1 MERKQTIT
9 YWAVVLALVCLLVP
23 LLRESRYLQT
33 FTAVDLESTVETAT
47 TAASRYADPTYLD
60 AGLFMY
66 GPGAYLEP
74 GSFSLTVMYSADG
87 AGSYVEVYSPGW
99 LNEDNTQG
107 RVLATMQLD
116 PGQTQARADFLLDR
130 GVDDLEFRVWY
141 GGEGALTVN
150 TLTLRSGYLYWTDP
164 LLLILFVL
172 ALAGLLWWAARKG
185 RPQAAVV
192 AALIGLTLLASYPLF
207 TDFLTVGMDQEF
219 HLRRIEGLFG
229 ALQSGQWPARISTQ
243 HFGGKG
249 YATSVM
255 YPELFL
261 YFPAALRL
269 AGASLLFS
277 WKALLFAVNLG
288 TVFSAYFC
296 GRRLMNSRAAGMA
309 AAILYLLSPYRLC
322 DLYIRAA
329 LGEVLAMAFL
339 PLLLYGLWQLLA
351 GDAGQWPWL
360 VLACTGIFQS
370 HILSTEMAAVF
381 AALCALAALPALRR
395 PARLAALGKAAGLT
409 VLLNLWFLVP
419 FLTYT
424 LRGGFKIFGSHVDLH
439 GHSLYPAQMFVTFW
453 SPDPGLWSQELG
465 SLDSEMLLTLGLA
478 PLVCLGLLAA
488 GWWLFAPQ
496 TGGPRPGL
504 RIGLTAAVA
513 AGLCLYAASVYFPW
527 ELLQRIP
534 ALDRLLSPVQFPWR
548 TLAFAA
554 ACFAVVAA
562 AATVPFAGRGGKTAV
577 LGVLLAVAMLP
588 ASALMDG
595 LLATPVYMGQ
605 TDSIAHIGGNYNEYL
620 PEGVND
626 EALTAAS
633 NALEPQGELAVAG
646 LTKKGCRIEFDYTAE
661 QDTTVYL
668 PLTAYPGYA
677 ARLNG
682 ESLPL
687 TGAPDGRLA
696 VTLPAGSG
704 HLTVDFAGYWY
715 WSAALAVSV
724 LTALG
729 WGAKA
734 VYDRRGS
741 APRRKRGEQV
751 GAAVSV

>member
-1 MERKQTIT
+1 MERKQTIR
-9 YWAVVLALVCLLVP
+9 YWAVVLALVCLLLP
-23 LLRESRYLQT
+23 LLRESRYLKT
-33 FTAVDLESTVETAT
+33 FTAMELDSTVQTVT
-47 TAASRYADPTYLD
+47 TADSRYADPSYLE

-66 GPGAYLEP
+66 GPGVYLEP
-74 GSFSLTVMYSADG
+74 GSFSLTMMYSTDG
-87 AGSYVEVYSPGW
+87 AGSYVEVYSLGW

-107 RVLATMQLD
+107 RVLATLTLD
-116 PGQTQARADFLLDR
+116 PAQTQARVDFSLDR
-130 GVDDLEFRVWY
+130 TVDDLEFRVYY

-164 LLLILFVL
+164 LLLIFFVL
-172 ALAGLLWWAARKG
+172 ALAGLLYAAARRG

-192 AALIGLTLLASYPLF
+192 AALIGLALLASYPLF

-249 YATSVM
+249 YATGVM

-288 TVFSAYFC
+288 TAFSAYFC

-309 AAILYLLSPYRLC
+309 AAIVYLLSPYRLC

-329 LGEVLAMAFL
+329 LGEALAMAFL

-360 VLACTGIFQS
+360 VLACTGVFQS

-381 AALCALAALPALRR
+381 AALCALAALPALTK

-409 VLLNLWFLVP
+409 VLVNLWFLVP

-424 LRGGFKIFGSHVDLH
+424 LKGGFKIFGSHVDLH
-439 GHSLYPAQMFVTFW
+439 QHALYPAQMFSTFW
-453 SPDPGLWSQELG
+453 SADPGLWSQSLG

-488 GWWLFAPQ
+488 GWWLFDVQ
-496 TGGPRPGL
+496 SGPRPGL
-504 RIGLTAAVA
+504 RQGVAAAVV

-562 AATVPFAGRGGKTAV
+562 AATIPFRGRGAKMAV
-577 LGVLLAVAMLP
+577 LGVLLAAAVLP
-588 ASALMDG
+588 ASSMMDG
-595 LLATPVYMGQ
+595 LLASQVYMGQ
-605 TDSIAHIGGNYNEYL
+605 TDGIAHIGGNYNEYL

-626 EALTAAS
+626 ETLAAAS
-633 NALEPQGELAVAG
+633 SALEPQSELEVSG
-646 LTKKGCRIEFDYTAE
+646 LTKNGCRIEFDYTAQ
-661 QDTTVYL
+661 QDTVVYL
-668 PLTAYPGYA
+668 PLTAYPGYS

-682 ESLPL
+682 QTLDL
-687 TGAPDGRLA
+687 TAAPDGRLA

-715 WSAALAVSV
+715 WNAALAVSAFTV
-724 LTALG
+724 LA
-729 WGAKA
+729 WGAKT
-734 VYDRRGS
+734 VYE
-741 APRRKRGEQV
+741 RRKRGESG

>member
-1 MERKQTIT
+1 MERKQTIR
-9 YWAVVLALVCLLVP
+9 YWAVVLALVCLLLP
-23 LLRESRYLQT
+23 LLRESRYLRT
-33 FTAVDLESTVETAT
+33 FTAMELDSTVQTAT
-47 TAASRYADPTYLD
+47 TADSRYADPTYLD
-60 AGLFMY
+60 AGLFMH
-66 GPGAYLEP
+66 GPGVYLEP
-74 GSFSLTVMYSADG
+74 GSFSLTMMCSTDG
-87 AGSYVEVYSPGW
+87 AGSCVEVYSPGW

-107 RVLATMQLD
+107 RVLATLALD
-116 PGQTQARADFLLDR
+116 PAQTQARVDFSLDR
-130 GVDDLEFRVWY
+130 TVDDLEFRVYY

-164 LLLILFVL
+164 LLLIFFVL
-172 ALAGLLWWAARKG
+172 ALAGLLYAAARRG

-192 AALIGLTLLASYPLF
+192 AALIGLALLASYPLF

-249 YATSVM
+249 YATGVM

-288 TVFSAYFC
+288 TAFSAYFC

-309 AAILYLLSPYRLC
+309 AAIVYLLSPYRLC

-329 LGEVLAMAFL
+329 LGEALAMAFL

-360 VLACTGIFQS
+360 VLACTGVFQS

-381 AALCALAALPALRR
+381 AALCALAALPALTK
-395 PARLAALGKAAGLT
+395 PVRLAALGKAAGLT
-409 VLLNLWFLVP
+409 VLLNLWFLIP

-424 LRGGFKIFGSHVDLH
+424 LKGSFKIFGSHVDLH
-439 GHSLYPAQMFVTFW
+439 QHSLYPAQMFSTFW
-453 SPDPGLWSQELG
+453 SADPGLWSQSLG

-488 GWWLFAPQ
+488 GWWLFDPQ
-496 TGGPRPGL
+496 QNGPRPGL
-504 RIGLTAAVA
+504 RQGVAAAVA

-562 AATVPFAGRGGKTAV
+562 AAVIPFRGRGAKLAV
-577 LGVLLAVAMLP
+577 LGALLAVAVLP
-588 ASALMDG
+588 ASSLMDG

-605 TDSIAHIGGNYNEYL
+605 TDGIAHIGGNYNEYL

-626 EALTAAS
+626 EILAAAS
-633 NALEPQGELAVAG
+633 SALEPQDGLEVSGLA
-646 LTKKGCRIEFDYTAE
+646 KNGCRIEFDYTAQQE
-661 QDTTVYL
+661 TEVYL

-682 ESLPL
+682 QPL
-687 TGAPDGRLA
+687 ALTSAPDGRLA

-704 HLTVDFAGYWY
+704 HLTVDFKGYWY
-715 WSAALAVSV
+715 WNAALAVSA

-729 WGAKA
+729 WGAKT
-734 VYDRRGS
+734 VYE
-741 APRRKRGEQV
+741 RRKKGESG

>member
-1 MERKQTIT
+1 MERKQTIR
-9 YWAVVLALVCLLVP
+9 YWAVVLALVCLLLP
-23 LLRESRYLQT
+23 LLRESRYLKT
-33 FTAVDLESTVETAT
+33 FTAMELDSTVQTAT
-47 TAASRYADPTYLD
+47 TADSRYADPSYLE

-66 GPGAYLEP
+66 GPGVYLEP
-74 GSFSLTVMYSADG
+74 GSFSLTMMYSTDG

-107 RVLATMQLD
+107 RVLATLALD
-116 PGQTQARADFLLDR
+116 PAQTQARVDFSLDR
-130 GVDDLEFRVWY
+130 TVDDLEFRVYY

-164 LLLILFVL
+164 LLLIFFVL
-172 ALAGLLWWAARKG
+172 ALAGLLYAAARRG

-192 AALIGLTLLASYPLF
+192 AALIGLALLASYPLF

-249 YATSVM
+249 YATGVM
-255 YPELFL
+255 YPEVFL

-288 TVFSAYFC
+288 TAFSAYFC

-309 AAILYLLSPYRLC
+309 AAIVYLLSPYRLC

-329 LGEVLAMAFL
+329 LGEALAMAFL

-360 VLACTGIFQS
+360 VLACTGVFQS

-381 AALCALAALPALRR
+381 AALCALAALPALTK

-409 VLLNLWFLVP
+409 VLVNLWFLVP

-424 LRGGFKIFGSHVDLH
+424 LKGGFKIFGSHVDLH
-439 GHSLYPAQMFVTFW
+439 QHSLYPAQMFSTFW
-453 SPDPGLWSQELG
+453 SADPGLWSQSLG

-488 GWWLFAPQ
+488 GWWLFDVQ
-496 TGGPRPGL
+496 SGPRPGL
-504 RIGLTAAVA
+504 RQGVAAAVA

-562 AATVPFAGRGGKTAV
+562 AATIPFRGRGAKLAV
-577 LGVLLAVAMLP
+577 LGVLLAVAVLP
-588 ASALMDG
+588 ASSMMDG
-595 LLATPVYMGQ
+595 LLASQVYMGQ
-605 TDSIAHIGGNYNEYL
+605 TDGIAHIGGNYNEYL

-626 EALTAAS
+626 ETLAAAS
-633 NALEPQGELAVAG
+633 SALEPQSELEVSG
-646 LTKKGCRIEFDYTAE
+646 LAKNGCRIEFDYTAQ
-661 QDTTVYL
+661 QDTVVYL
-668 PLTAYPGYA
+668 PLTAYPGYS

-682 ESLPL
+682 QTLDL
-687 TGAPDGRLA
+687 TAAPDGRLA

-715 WSAALAVSV
+715 WNAALAVSAFTV
-724 LTALG
+724 LA
-729 WGAKA
+729 WGAKT
-734 VYDRRGS
+734 VYE
-741 APRRKRGEQV
+741 RRKRGESG

>member
-1 MERKQTIT
+1 MERKQTIR
-9 YWAVVLALVCLLVP
+9 YWAVVLALVCLLLP
-23 LLRESRYLQT
+23 LLRESRYLKT
-33 FTAVDLESTVETAT
+33 FTAMELDSTVQTAT
-47 TAASRYADPTYLD
+47 TADSRYADPSYLE

-66 GPGAYLEP
+66 GPGVYLEP
-74 GSFSLTVMYSADG
+74 GSFSLTMMYSTDG

-99 LNEDNTQG
+99 LNADNTQG
-107 RVLATMQLD
+107 RVLATLALD
-116 PGQTQARADFLLDR
+116 PAQTQARVDFALDR
-130 GVDDLEFRVWY
+130 TVDDLEFRVYY

-164 LLLILFVL
+164 LLLIFFAL
-172 ALAGLLWWAARKG
+172 ALAGLLYAAAPRG

-192 AALIGLTLLASYPLF
+192 AALIGLALLASYPLF

-249 YATSVM
+249 YATGVM

-269 AGASLLFS
+269 AGASILFS
-277 WKALLFAVNLG
+277 WKALLFAINLG
-288 TVFSAYFC
+288 TAFSAYFC

-309 AAILYLLSPYRLC
+309 AAIVYLLSPYRLC

-339 PLLLYGLWQLLA
+339 PLLLYSLWQLLA

-370 HILSTEMAAVF
+370 HILTTEMTAVF
-381 AALCALAALPALRR
+381 AVLCALAALPALIK

-409 VLLNLWFLVP
+409 VLVNLWFLVP

-424 LRGGFKIFGSHVDLH
+424 LKGGFKIFGSRVDLH
-439 GHSLYPAQMFVTFW
+439 QHALYPAQMFSTFW
-453 SPDPGLWSQELG
+453 SADPGLWSQSLG

-488 GWWLFAPQ
+488 GWWLFDVQ
-496 TGGPRPGL
+496 SGPRPGL
-504 RIGLTAAVA
+504 RQGVAAAVA

-562 AATVPFAGRGGKTAV
+562 AAVIPFRGRGAKLAV
-577 LGVLLAVAMLP
+577 LGVLLAVAVLP
-588 ASALMDG
+588 ASSLMDG

-605 TDSIAHIGGNYNEYL
+605 TDGIAHIGGNYNEYL

-626 EALTAAS
+626 ETLAAAS
-633 NALEPQGELAVAG
+633 SALEPQSELEVSG
-646 LTKKGCRIEFDYTAE
+646 LAKNGCRIEFDYTAQ
-661 QDTTVYL
+661 QDTVVYL
-668 PLTAYPGYA
+668 PLTAYPGYS

-682 ESLPL
+682 QTLDL
-687 TGAPDGRLA
+687 TAAPDGRLA

-715 WSAALAVSV
+715 WNAALAVSAFTV
-724 LTALG
+724 LA
-729 WGAKA
+729 WGAKT
-734 VYDRRGS
+734 VYE
-741 APRRKRGEQV
+741 RRKRGESG

>member
-1 MERKQTIT
+1 MERKQTIR
-9 YWAVVLALVCLLVP
+9 YWAVVLALVCLLLP
-23 LLRESRYLQT
+23 LLRESRYLKT
-33 FTAVDLESTVETAT
+33 FTAMELDSTVQTAT
-47 TAASRYADPTYLD
+47 TADSRYADPSYLE

-66 GPGAYLEP
+66 GPGVYLEP
-74 GSFSLTVMYSADG
+74 GSFSLTMMYSTDG
-87 AGSYVEVYSPGW
+87 AGSYVEVYSLGW
-99 LNEDNTQG
+99 LNADNTQG
-107 RVLATMQLD
+107 RVLATLTLD
-116 PGQTQARADFLLDR
+116 PAQTQARVDFSLDHT
-130 GVDDLEFRVWY
+130 VDDLEFRVYY

-164 LLLILFVL
+164 LLLIFFVL
-172 ALAGLLWWAARKG
+172 ALAGLLYAAARRG

-192 AALIGLTLLASYPLF
+192 AALIGLALLASYPLF

-249 YATSVM
+249 YATGVM

-269 AGASLLFS
+269 AGASILFS
-277 WKALLFAVNLG
+277 WKALLFAINLG
-288 TVFSAYFC
+288 TAFSAYFC

-309 AAILYLLSPYRLC
+309 AAIVYLLSPYRLC

-339 PLLLYGLWQLLA
+339 PLLLYSLWQLLA

-370 HILSTEMAAVF
+370 HILTTEMTAVF
-381 AALCALAALPALRR
+381 ALLCALAALPALTK

-409 VLLNLWFLVP
+409 VLVNLWFLVP

-424 LRGGFKIFGSHVDLH
+424 LKGGFKIFGSHVDLH
-439 GHSLYPAQMFVTFW
+439 QHSLYPAQMFSAFW
-453 SPDPGLWSQELG
+453 SADPGLWSQSLG

-488 GWWLFAPQ
+488 GWWLFDPQ
-496 TGGPRPGL
+496 SGPRPGL
-504 RIGLTAAVA
+504 RQGVAAAVA

-534 ALDRLLSPVQFPWR
+534 ALDRMLSPVQFPWR

-562 AATVPFAGRGGKTAV
+562 AATIPFRGRGAKLAV
-577 LGVLLAVAMLP
+577 LGVLLAVAVLP
-588 ASALMDG
+588 ASSMMDG
-595 LLATPVYMGQ
+595 LLASQVYMGQ
-605 TDSIAHIGGNYNEYL
+605 TDGIAHIGGNYNEYL

-626 EALTAAS
+626 ETLAAAS
-633 NALEPQGELAVAG
+633 SALEPQSELEVSG
-646 LTKKGCRIEFDYTAE
+646 LAKNGCRIEFDYTAQ
-661 QDTTVYL
+661 QDTVVYL
-668 PLTAYPGYA
+668 PLTAYPGYS

-682 ESLPL
+682 QTLDL
-687 TGAPDGRLA
+687 TAAPDGRLA

-715 WSAALAVSV
+715 WNAALAVSAFTV
-724 LTALG
+724 LA
-729 WGAKA
+729 WGAKT
-734 VYDRRGS
+734 VYE
-741 APRRKRGEQV
+741 RRKRGESG

>member
-1 MERKQTIT
+1 MERKQTIR
-9 YWAVVLALVCLLVP
+9 YWAVVLALVCLLLP
-23 LLRESRYLQT
+23 LLRESRYLKT
-33 FTAVDLESTVETAT
+33 FTAMELDSTVQTVT
-47 TAASRYADPTYLD
+47 TADSRYADPSYLE

-66 GPGAYLEP
+66 GPGVYLEP
-74 GSFSLTVMYSADG
+74 GSFSLTMMYSTDG
-87 AGSYVEVYSPGW
+87 VGSYVEVYSLGW

-107 RVLATMQLD
+107 RVLATLTLD
-116 PGQTQARADFLLDR
+116 PAQTQARVDFSLDHT
-130 GVDDLEFRVWY
+130 VDDLEFRVYY

-164 LLLILFVL
+164 LLLIFFVL
-172 ALAGLLWWAARKG
+172 ALAGLLYAAARRG

-192 AALIGLTLLASYPLF
+192 AALIGLALLASYPLF

-249 YATSVM
+249 YATGVM

-269 AGASLLFS
+269 AGASILFS
-277 WKALLFAVNLG
+277 WKALLFAINLG
-288 TVFSAYFC
+288 TAFSAYFC
-296 GRRLMNSRAAGMA
+296 GRRLMNSRAAGMD
-309 AAILYLLSPYRLC
+309 AAIVYLLSPYRLC

-339 PLLLYGLWQLLA
+339 PLLLYSLWQLLA

-370 HILSTEMAAVF
+370 HILTTEMTAVF
-381 AALCALAALPALRR
+381 AVLCALAALPALTK

-409 VLLNLWFLVP
+409 VLVNLWFLVP

-424 LRGGFKIFGSHVDLH
+424 LKGGFKIFGSHVDLH
-439 GHSLYPAQMFVTFW
+439 QHALYPAQMFSTFW
-453 SPDPGLWSQELG
+453 SADPGLWSQSLG

-488 GWWLFAPQ
+488 GWWLFDVQ
-496 TGGPRPGL
+496 SGPRPGL
-504 RIGLTAAVA
+504 RQGVAAAVA

-562 AATVPFAGRGGKTAV
+562 AATIPFRGRGAKMAV
-577 LGVLLAVAMLP
+577 LGVLLAVAVLP
-588 ASALMDG
+588 ASSMMDG
-595 LLATPVYMGQ
+595 LLASQVYMGQ
-605 TDSIAHIGGNYNEYL
+605 TDGIAHIGGNYNEYL

-626 EALTAAS
+626 ETLAAAS
-633 NALEPQGELAVAG
+633 SALEPQSELEVSG
-646 LTKKGCRIEFDYTAE
+646 LAKNGCRIEFDYTAQ
-661 QDTTVYL
+661 QDTVVYL
-668 PLTAYPGYA
+668 PLTAYPGYS

-682 ESLPL
+682 QTLDL
-687 TGAPDGRLA
+687 TAAPDGRLA

-715 WSAALAVSV
+715 WNAALAVSAFTV
-724 LTALG
+724 LA
-729 WGAKA
+729 WGAKT
-734 VYDRRGS
+734 VYE
-741 APRRKRGEQV
+741 RRKRGESG

>member
-1 MERKQTIT
+1 MERKQTIR
-9 YWAVVLALVCLLVP
+9 YWAVVLALVCLLLP
-23 LLRESRYLQT
+23 LLRESRYLKT
-33 FTAVDLESTVETAT
+33 FTAMELDSTVQTAT
-47 TAASRYADPTYLD
+47 TADSRYADPSYLE

-66 GPGAYLEP
+66 GPGVYLEP
-74 GSFSLTVMYSADG
+74 GSFSLTMMYSTDG
-87 AGSYVEVYSPGW
+87 AGSYVEVYSLGW
-99 LNEDNTQG
+99 LNADNTQG
-107 RVLATMQLD
+107 RVLATLTLD
-116 PGQTQARADFLLDR
+116 PAQTQARVDFSLDHT
-130 GVDDLEFRVWY
+130 VDDLEFRVYY

-164 LLLILFVL
+164 LLLIFFVL
-172 ALAGLLWWAARKG
+172 ALAGLLYAAARRG

-192 AALIGLTLLASYPLF
+192 AALIGLALLASYPLF

-249 YATSVM
+249 YATGVM

-269 AGASLLFS
+269 AGASILFS
-277 WKALLFAVNLG
+277 WKALLFAINLG
-288 TVFSAYFC
+288 TAFSAYFC

-309 AAILYLLSPYRLC
+309 AAIVYLLSPYRLC

-339 PLLLYGLWQLLA
+339 PLLLYSLWQLLA

-370 HILSTEMAAVF
+370 HILTTEMTAVF
-381 AALCALAALPALRR
+381 AVLCALAALPALTK

-409 VLLNLWFLVP
+409 VLVNLWFLVP

-424 LRGGFKIFGSHVDLH
+424 LKGGFKIFGSRVDLH
-439 GHSLYPAQMFVTFW
+439 QHSLYPAQMFSTFW
-453 SPDPGLWSQELG
+453 SADPGLWSQSLG

-488 GWWLFAPQ
+488 GWWLFDVQ
-496 TGGPRPGL
+496 SGPRPGL
-504 RIGLTAAVA
+504 RQGVAAAVA

-562 AATVPFAGRGGKTAV
+562 AATIPFRGRGAKLAV
-577 LGVLLAVAMLP
+577 LGVLLAVAVLP
-588 ASALMDG
+588 ASSMMDG
-595 LLATPVYMGQ
+595 LLASQVYMGQ
-605 TDSIAHIGGNYNEYL
+605 TDGIAHIGGNYNEYL

-626 EALTAAS
+626 ETLAAAS
-633 NALEPQGELAVAG
+633 SALEPQSELEVSG
-646 LTKKGCRIEFDYTAE
+646 LAKNGCRIEFDYTAQ
-661 QDTTVYL
+661 QDTVVYL
-668 PLTAYPGYA
+668 PLTAYPGYS

-682 ESLPL
+682 QTLDL
-687 TGAPDGRLA
+687 TAAPDGRLA

-715 WSAALAVSV
+715 WNAALAVSAFTV
-724 LTALG
+724 LA
-729 WGAKA
+729 WGAKT
-734 VYDRRGS
+734 VYE
-741 APRRKRGEQV
+741 RRKRGESG

>member
-1 MERKQTIT
+1 MERKQTIR
-9 YWAVVLALVCLLVP
+9 YWAVVLALVCLLLP
-23 LLRESRYLQT
+23 LLRESRYLKT
-33 FTAVDLESTVETAT
+33 FTAMELDSTVQTAT
-47 TAASRYADPTYLD
+47 TADSRYAEPSYLE

-66 GPGAYLEP
+66 GPGVYLEP
-74 GSFSLTVMYSADG
+74 GSFSLTMMYSTDG

-99 LNEDNTQG
+99 LNADNTQG
-107 RVLATMQLD
+107 RVLATLALD
-116 PGQTQARADFLLDR
+116 PAQTQARVDFSLDR
-130 GVDDLEFRVWY
+130 TVDDLEFRVYY

-164 LLLILFVL
+164 LLLIFFVL
-172 ALAGLLWWAARKG
+172 ALAGLLYAAARRG

-192 AALIGLTLLASYPLF
+192 AALIGLALLASYPLF

-249 YATSVM
+249 YATGVM

-269 AGASLLFS
+269 AGASILFS
-277 WKALLFAVNLG
+277 WKALLFTINLG
-288 TVFSAYFC
+288 TAFSAYFC

-309 AAILYLLSPYRLC
+309 AAIVYLLSPYRLC

-339 PLLLYGLWQLLA
+339 PLLLYSLWQLLA

-370 HILSTEMAAVF
+370 HILTTEMTAVF
-381 AALCALAALPALRR
+381 AVLCALAALPALTK

-409 VLLNLWFLVP
+409 VLVNLWFLVP

-424 LRGGFKIFGSHVDLH
+424 LKGGFKIFGSRVDLH
-439 GHSLYPAQMFVTFW
+439 QHALYPAQMFSTFW
-453 SPDPGLWSQELG
+453 SADPGLWSQSLG

-488 GWWLFAPQ
+488 GWWLFDVQ
-496 TGGPRPGL
+496 SGPRPGL
-504 RIGLTAAVA
+504 RQGVAAAVA

-562 AATVPFAGRGGKTAV
+562 AATIPFRGRGAKLAV
-577 LGVLLAVAMLP
+577 LGVLLAVAVLP
-588 ASALMDG
+588 ASSMMDG
-595 LLATPVYMGQ
+595 LLASQVYMGQ
-605 TDSIAHIGGNYNEYL
+605 TDGVAHIGGNYNEYL

-626 EALTAAS
+626 ETLAAAS
-633 NALEPQGELAVAG
+633 SALEPQSELEVTG
-646 LTKKGCRIEFDYTAE
+646 LTKNGCRIEFDYTAQ
-661 QDTTVYL
+661 QDTVVYL
-668 PLTAYPGYA
+668 PLTAYPGYS

-682 ESLPL
+682 QTLDL
-687 TGAPDGRLA
+687 TAAPDGRLA

-704 HLTVDFAGYWY
+704 HLTVEFAGYWY
-715 WSAALAVSV
+715 WNAALAVSAFTV
-724 LTALG
+724 LALF
-729 WGAKA
+729 
-734 VYDRRGS
+734 
-741 APRRKRGEQV
+741 
-751 GAAVSV
+751 

>member
-1 MERKQTIT
+1 MERKQTIR
-9 YWAVVLALVCLLVP
+9 YWAVVLALVCLLLP
-23 LLRESRYLQT
+23 LLRESRYLKT
-33 FTAVDLESTVETAT
+33 FTAMELDSTVQTAT
-47 TAASRYADPTYLD
+47 TADSRYADPSYLE

-66 GPGAYLEP
+66 GPGVYLEP
-74 GSFSLTVMYSADG
+74 GSFSLTMMYSTDG
-87 AGSYVEVYSPGW
+87 AGSYVEVYSLGW
-99 LNEDNTQG
+99 LNADNTQG
-107 RVLATMQLD
+107 RVLATLTLD
-116 PGQTQARADFLLDR
+116 PAQTQARVDFSLDHT
-130 GVDDLEFRVWY
+130 VDDLEFRVYY

-164 LLLILFVL
+164 LLLIFFVL
-172 ALAGLLWWAARKG
+172 ALAGLLYAAARRG

-192 AALIGLTLLASYPLF
+192 AALIGLALLASYPLF

-229 ALQSGQWPARISTQ
+229 ALQSGQWPARISAQ

-249 YATSVM
+249 YATGVM

-269 AGASLLFS
+269 AGASILFS
-277 WKALLFAVNLG
+277 WKALLFAINLG
-288 TVFSAYFC
+288 TAFSAYFC

-309 AAILYLLSPYRLC
+309 AAIVYLLSPYRLC

-339 PLLLYGLWQLLA
+339 PLLLYSLWQLLA

-370 HILSTEMAAVF
+370 HILTTEMTAVF
-381 AALCALAALPALRR
+381 AVLCALAALPALTK

-409 VLLNLWFLVP
+409 VLVNLWFLVP

-424 LRGGFKIFGSHVDLH
+424 LKGGFKIFGSRVDLH
-439 GHSLYPAQMFVTFW
+439 QHSLYPAQMFSTFW
-453 SPDPGLWSQELG
+453 SADPGLWSQSLG

-488 GWWLFAPQ
+488 GWWLFDVQ
-496 TGGPRPGL
+496 SGPRPGL
-504 RIGLTAAVA
+504 RQGVAAAVA

-562 AATVPFAGRGGKTAV
+562 AATIPFRGRGAKLAV
-577 LGVLLAVAMLP
+577 LGVLLAVAVLP
-588 ASALMDG
+588 ASSMMDG
-595 LLATPVYMGQ
+595 LLASQVYMGQ
-605 TDSIAHIGGNYNEYL
+605 TDGIAHIGGNYNEYL

-626 EALTAAS
+626 ETLAAAS
-633 NALEPQGELAVAG
+633 SALEPQSELEVSG
-646 LTKKGCRIEFDYTAE
+646 LAKNGCRIEFDYTAQ
-661 QDTTVYL
+661 QDTVVYL
-668 PLTAYPGYA
+668 PLTAYPGYS

-682 ESLPL
+682 QTLDL
-687 TGAPDGRLA
+687 TAAPDGRLA

-715 WSAALAVSV
+715 WNAALAVSAFTV
-724 LTALG
+724 LA
-729 WGAKA
+729 WGAKT
-734 VYDRRGS
+734 VYE
-741 APRRKRGEQV
+741 RRKRGESG

>member
-1 MERKQTIT
+1 MERKQTIR
-9 YWAVVLALVCLLVP
+9 YWAVVLALVCLLLP
-23 LLRESRYLQT
+23 LLRESRYLKT
-33 FTAVDLESTVETAT
+33 FTAMELDSTVQTAT
-47 TAASRYADPTYLD
+47 TADSRYADPSYLE

-66 GPGAYLEP
+66 GPGVYLEP
-74 GSFSLTVMYSADG
+74 GSFSLTMMYSTDG

-107 RVLATMQLD
+107 RVLATLALD
-116 PGQTQARADFLLDR
+116 PAQTQARVDFSLDR
-130 GVDDLEFRVWY
+130 TVDDLEFRVYY

-164 LLLILFVL
+164 LLLIFFVL
-172 ALAGLLWWAARKG
+172 ALAGLLYAAARRG

-192 AALIGLTLLASYPLF
+192 AALIGLALLASYPLF

-249 YATSVM
+249 YATGVM

-288 TVFSAYFC
+288 TAFSAYFC

-309 AAILYLLSPYRLC
+309 AAIVYLLSPYRLC

-329 LGEVLAMAFL
+329 LGEALAMAFL

-360 VLACTGIFQS
+360 VLACTGVFQS

-381 AALCALAALPALRR
+381 AALCALAALPALTK
-395 PARLAALGKAAGLT
+395 PVRLAALGKAAGLT
-409 VLLNLWFLVP
+409 VLLNLWFLIP

-424 LRGGFKIFGSHVDLH
+424 LKGSFKIFGSHVDLH
-439 GHSLYPAQMFVTFW
+439 QHSLYPAQMFSTFW
-453 SPDPGLWSQELG
+453 SADPGLWSQSLG

-488 GWWLFAPQ
+488 GWWLFDPQ
-496 TGGPRPGL
+496 QNGPRPGL
-504 RIGLTAAVA
+504 RQGVAAAVA

-562 AATVPFAGRGGKTAV
+562 AATIPFRGRGAKLAV
-577 LGVLLAVAMLP
+577 LGVLLAVAVLP
-588 ASALMDG
+588 ASSMMDG
-595 LLATPVYMGQ
+595 LLASQVYMGQ
-605 TDSIAHIGGNYNEYL
+605 TDGIAHIGGNYNEYL

-626 EALTAAS
+626 ETLAAAS
-633 NALEPQGELAVAG
+633 SALEPQSELEVTG
-646 LTKKGCRIEFDYTAE
+646 LTKNGCRIEFDYTAQ
-661 QDTTVYL
+661 QDTVVYL
-668 PLTAYPGYA
+668 PLTAYPGYS

-682 ESLPL
+682 QTLDL
-687 TGAPDGRLA
+687 TAAPDGRLA

-715 WSAALAVSV
+715 WNAALAVSAFTV
-724 LTALG
+724 LA
-729 WGAKA
+729 WGAKT
-734 VYDRRGS
+734 VYE
-741 APRRKRGEQV
+741 RRKRGESG

>member
-1 MERKQTIT
+1 MERKQTIR
-9 YWAVVLALVCLLVP
+9 YWAVVLALVCLLLP
-23 LLRESRYLQT
+23 LLRESRYLKT
-33 FTAVDLESTVETAT
+33 FTAMELDSTVQTAT
-47 TAASRYADPTYLD
+47 TADSRYADPSYLE

-66 GPGAYLEP
+66 GPGVYLEP
-74 GSFSLTVMYSADG
+74 GSFSLTMMYSTDG

-99 LNEDNTQG
+99 LNADNTQG
-107 RVLATMQLD
+107 RVLATLALD
-116 PGQTQARADFLLDR
+116 PAQTQARVDFALDR
-130 GVDDLEFRVWY
+130 TVDDLEFRVYY

-164 LLLILFVL
+164 LLLIFFVL
-172 ALAGLLWWAARKG
+172 ALAGLLYAAAPRG

-192 AALIGLTLLASYPLF
+192 AALIGLALLASYPLF

-249 YATSVM
+249 YATGVM

-269 AGASLLFS
+269 AGASILFS
-277 WKALLFAVNLG
+277 WKALLFAINLG
-288 TVFSAYFC
+288 TAFSAYFC

-309 AAILYLLSPYRLC
+309 AAIVYLLSPYRLC

-339 PLLLYGLWQLLA
+339 PLLLYSLWQLLA

-370 HILSTEMAAVF
+370 HILTTEMTAVF
-381 AALCALAALPALRR
+381 ALLCALAALPALTK

-409 VLLNLWFLVP
+409 VLVNLWFLVP

-424 LRGGFKIFGSHVDLH
+424 LKGGFKIFGSHVDLH
-439 GHSLYPAQMFVTFW
+439 QHSLYPAQMLSTFW
-453 SPDPGLWSQELG
+453 SADPGLWSQSLG

-488 GWWLFAPQ
+488 GWWLFDPQ
-496 TGGPRPGL
+496 SGPRPGL
-504 RIGLTAAVA
+504 RQGVAAAVA

-562 AATVPFAGRGGKTAV
+562 AATIPFRGRGAKLAV
-577 LGVLLAVAMLP
+577 LGVLLAVAVLP
-588 ASALMDG
+588 ASSMMDG

-620 PEGVND
+620 PEGVSD
-626 EALTAAS
+626 EILAAAP
-633 NALEPQGELAVAG
+633 NGLEPQGELDVTG
-646 LTKKGCRIEFDYTAE
+646 LTKNDCRIEFDYTAQ
-661 QDTTVYL
+661 QDTVVYL
-668 PLTAYPGYA
+668 PLTAYPGYS

-682 ESLPL
+682 QTLDL
-687 TGAPDGRLA
+687 TSAPDGRLA

-704 HLTVDFAGYWY
+704 HLTVEFAGYWY
-715 WSAALAVSV
+715 WNAALAVSA

-729 WGAKA
+729 WGAEA
-734 VYDRRGS
+734 VYE
-741 APRRKRGEQV
+741 RRKRGESG

>member
-1 MERKQTIT
+1 MERKQTIR
-9 YWAVVLALVCLLVP
+9 YWAVVLALVCLLLP
-23 LLRESRYLQT
+23 LLRESRYLKT
-33 FTAVDLESTVETAT
+33 FTAVELDSTAQTAT
-47 TAASRYADPTYLD
+47 TADSRYADPSYLE

-66 GPGAYLEP
+66 GPGVYLEP
-74 GSFSLTVMYSADG
+74 GSFSLTMMYSTDG

-99 LNEDNTQG
+99 LNADNTQG
-107 RVLATMQLD
+107 RVLATLALD
-116 PGQTQARADFLLDR
+116 PAQTQARVDFSLDR
-130 GVDDLEFRVWY
+130 TVDDLEFRVYY

-164 LLLILFVL
+164 LLLIFFVL
-172 ALAGLLWWAARKG
+172 ALAGLLYAAARRG

-192 AALIGLTLLASYPLF
+192 AALIGLALLASYPLF

-249 YATSVM
+249 YATGVM

-269 AGASLLFS
+269 AGASILFS
-277 WKALLFAVNLG
+277 WKALLFAINLG
-288 TVFSAYFC
+288 TAFSAYFC

-309 AAILYLLSPYRLC
+309 AAIVYLLSPYRLC

-339 PLLLYGLWQLLA
+339 PLLLYSLWQLLA

-370 HILSTEMAAVF
+370 HILTTEMTAVF
-381 AALCALAALPALRR
+381 AVLCALAALPALTK
-395 PARLAALGKAAGLT
+395 PARLAALGKAAELT
-409 VLLNLWFLVP
+409 VLVNLWFLVP

-424 LRGGFKIFGSHVDLH
+424 LKGGFKIFGSHVDLH
-439 GHSLYPAQMFVTFW
+439 QHALYPAQMFSTFW
-453 SPDPGLWSQELG
+453 SADPGLWSQSLG

-488 GWWLFAPQ
+488 GWWLFDVQ
-496 TGGPRPGL
+496 SGPRPGL
-504 RIGLTAAVA
+504 RQGVAAAVA

-562 AATVPFAGRGGKTAV
+562 AATIPFRGRGAKLAV
-577 LGVLLAVAMLP
+577 LGVLLAVAVLP
-588 ASALMDG
+588 ASSMMDG
-595 LLATPVYMGQ
+595 LLASQVYMGQ
-605 TDSIAHIGGNYNEYL
+605 TDGIAHIGGNYNEYL

-626 EALTAAS
+626 ETLAAAS
-633 NALEPQGELAVAG
+633 SALEPQSELEVTG
-646 LTKKGCRIEFDYTAE
+646 LTKNGCRIEFDYTAQ
-661 QDTTVYL
+661 QDTVVYL
-668 PLTAYPGYA
+668 PLTAYPGYS

-682 ESLPL
+682 QTLDL
-687 TGAPDGRLA
+687 TAAPDGRLA

-715 WSAALAVSV
+715 WNAALAVSAFTV
-724 LTALG
+724 LA
-729 WGAKA
+729 WGAKT
-734 VYDRRGS
+734 VYE
-741 APRRKRGEQV
+741 RRKRGESG

>member
-1 MERKQTIT
+1 MERKQTIR
-9 YWAVVLALVCLLVP
+9 YWAVVLALVCLLLP
-23 LLRESRYLQT
+23 LLRESRYLKT
-33 FTAVDLESTVETAT
+33 FTAMELDSTVQTVT
-47 TAASRYADPTYLD
+47 TADSRYADPSYLE

-66 GPGAYLEP
+66 GPGVYLEP
-74 GSFSLTVMYSADG
+74 GSFSLTMMYSTDG

-99 LNEDNTQG
+99 LNADNTQG
-107 RVLATMQLD
+107 RVLATLALD
-116 PGQTQARADFLLDR
+116 PAQTQARVDFALDR
-130 GVDDLEFRVWY
+130 TVDDLEFRVYY

-164 LLLILFVL
+164 LLLIFFVL
-172 ALAGLLWWAARKG
+172 ALAGLLYAAARRG

-192 AALIGLTLLASYPLF
+192 AALIGLALLASYPLF

-249 YATSVM
+249 YATGVM

-288 TVFSAYFC
+288 TAFSAYFC

-309 AAILYLLSPYRLC
+309 AAIVYLLSPYRLC

-329 LGEVLAMAFL
+329 LGEALAMAFL

-360 VLACTGIFQS
+360 VLACTGVFQS

-381 AALCALAALPALRR
+381 AALCALAALPALTK
-395 PARLAALGKAAGLT
+395 PVRLAALGKAAGLT
-409 VLLNLWFLVP
+409 VLLNLWFLIP

-424 LRGGFKIFGSHVDLH
+424 LKGSFKIFGSHVDLH
-439 GHSLYPAQMFVTFW
+439 QHSLYPAQMFSTFW
-453 SPDPGLWSQELG
+453 SADPGLWSQSLG

-488 GWWLFAPQ
+488 GWWLFDPQ
-496 TGGPRPGL
+496 QNGPRPGL
-504 RIGLTAAVA
+504 RQGVAAAVA

-562 AATVPFAGRGGKTAV
+562 AATIPFRGRGAKLAV
-577 LGVLLAVAMLP
+577 LGVLLAVAVLP
-588 ASALMDG
+588 ASSMMDG
-595 LLATPVYMGQ
+595 LLASQVYMGQ
-605 TDSIAHIGGNYNEYL
+605 TDGIAHIGGNYNEYL

-626 EALTAAS
+626 ETLAAAS
-633 NALEPQGELAVAG
+633 SALEPQSELEVTG
-646 LTKKGCRIEFDYTAE
+646 LTKNGCRIEFDYTAQ
-661 QDTTVYL
+661 QDTVVYL
-668 PLTAYPGYA
+668 PLTAYPGYS

-682 ESLPL
+682 QTLDL
-687 TGAPDGRLA
+687 TAAPDGRLA

-715 WSAALAVSV
+715 WNAALAVSAFTV
-724 LTALG
+724 LA
-729 WGAKA
+729 WGAKT
-734 VYDRRGS
+734 VYE
-741 APRRKRGEQV
+741 RRKRGESG

>member
-1 MERKQTIT
+1 MERKQTIR
-9 YWAVVLALVCLLVP
+9 YWAVVLALVCLLLP
-23 LLRESRYLQT
+23 LLRESRYLKT
-33 FTAVDLESTVETAT
+33 FTAMELDSTVQTAT
-47 TAASRYADPTYLD
+47 TADSRYADPSYLE

-66 GPGAYLEP
+66 GPGVYLEP
-74 GSFSLTVMYSADG
+74 GSFSLTMMYSTDG

-99 LNEDNTQG
+99 LNADNTQG
-107 RVLATMQLD
+107 RVLATLALD
-116 PGQTQARADFLLDR
+116 PAQTQARVDFALDR
-130 GVDDLEFRVWY
+130 TVDDLEFRVYY

-164 LLLILFVL
+164 LLLIFFVL
-172 ALAGLLWWAARKG
+172 ALADLLYAAARRG

-192 AALIGLTLLASYPLF
+192 AALIGLALLASYPLF

-249 YATSVM
+249 YATGVM

-269 AGASLLFS
+269 AGASILFS
-277 WKALLFAVNLG
+277 WKALLFTINLG
-288 TVFSAYFC
+288 TAFSAYFC

-309 AAILYLLSPYRLC
+309 AAIVYLLSPYRLC

-339 PLLLYGLWQLLA
+339 PLLLYSLWQLLA

-370 HILSTEMAAVF
+370 HILTTEMTAVF
-381 AALCALAALPALRR
+381 AVLCALAALPALIK

-409 VLLNLWFLVP
+409 VLVNLWFLVP

-424 LRGGFKIFGSHVDLH
+424 LKGGFKIFGSRVDLH
-439 GHSLYPAQMFVTFW
+439 QHALYPAQMFSTFW
-453 SPDPGLWSQELG
+453 SADPGLWSQSLG

-488 GWWLFAPQ
+488 GWWLFDVQ
-496 TGGPRPGL
+496 SGPRPGL
-504 RIGLTAAVA
+504 RQGVAAAVA

-562 AATVPFAGRGGKTAV
+562 AAVIPFRGRGAKLAV
-577 LGVLLAVAMLP
+577 LGVLLAVAVLP
-588 ASALMDG
+588 ASSLMDG

-605 TDSIAHIGGNYNEYL
+605 TDGIAHIGGNYNEYL

-626 EALTAAS
+626 ETLAAAS
-633 NALEPQGELAVAG
+633 SALEPQSELEVSG
-646 LTKKGCRIEFDYTAE
+646 LAKNGCRIEFDYTAQ
-661 QDTTVYL
+661 QDTVVYL
-668 PLTAYPGYA
+668 PLTAYPGYS

-682 ESLPL
+682 QTLDL
-687 TGAPDGRLA
+687 TAAPDGRLA

-715 WSAALAVSV
+715 WNAALAVSAFTV
-724 LTALG
+724 LA
-729 WGAKA
+729 WGAKT
-734 VYDRRGS
+734 VYE
-741 APRRKRGEQV
+741 RRKRGESG

>member
-1 MERKQTIT
+1 MERKQTIR
-9 YWAVVLALVCLLVP
+9 YWAVVLALVCLLLP
-23 LLRESRYLQT
+23 LLRESRYLKT
-33 FTAVDLESTVETAT
+33 FTAMELDSTVQTAT
-47 TAASRYADPTYLD
+47 TADSRYADPSYLE

-66 GPGAYLEP
+66 GPGVYLEP
-74 GSFSLTVMYSADG
+74 GSFSLTMMYSTDG
-87 AGSYVEVYSPGW
+87 AGSYVEVYSLGW

-107 RVLATMQLD
+107 LVLATLTLD
-116 PGQTQARADFLLDR
+116 PAQTQARVDFALDR
-130 GVDDLEFRVWY
+130 TVDDLEFRVYY

-164 LLLILFVL
+164 LLLIFFVL
-172 ALAGLLWWAARKG
+172 ALAGLLYAAARRG

-192 AALIGLTLLASYPLF
+192 AALIGLALLASYPLF

-249 YATSVM
+249 YATGVM

-269 AGASLLFS
+269 AGASILFS
-277 WKALLFAVNLG
+277 WKALLFAINLG
-288 TVFSAYFC
+288 TAFSAYFC

-309 AAILYLLSPYRLC
+309 AAIVYLLSPYRLC

-339 PLLLYGLWQLLA
+339 PLLLYSLWQLLA

-370 HILSTEMAAVF
+370 HILTTEMTAVF
-381 AALCALAALPALRR
+381 AVLCALAALPALTK

-409 VLLNLWFLVP
+409 VLVNLWFLVP

-424 LRGGFKIFGSHVDLH
+424 LKGGFKIFGSHVDLH
-439 GHSLYPAQMFVTFW
+439 QHALYPAQMFSTFW
-453 SPDPGLWSQELG
+453 SADPGLWSQSLG

-488 GWWLFAPQ
+488 GWWLFDVQ
-496 TGGPRPGL
+496 SGPRPGL
-504 RIGLTAAVA
+504 RQGVAAAVA

-562 AATVPFAGRGGKTAV
+562 AATIPFRGRGAKLAV
-577 LGVLLAVAMLP
+577 LGVLLAVAVLP
-588 ASALMDG
+588 ASSMMDG
-595 LLATPVYMGQ
+595 LLASQVYMGQ
-605 TDSIAHIGGNYNEYL
+605 TDGIAHIGGNYNEYL

-626 EALTAAS
+626 ETLAAAS
-633 NALEPQGELAVAG
+633 SALEPQSELEVSG
-646 LTKKGCRIEFDYTAE
+646 LAKNGCRIEFDYTAQ
-661 QDTTVYL
+661 QDTVVYL
-668 PLTAYPGYA
+668 PLTAYPGYS

-682 ESLPL
+682 QTLDL
-687 TGAPDGRLA
+687 TSAPDGRLA

-715 WSAALAVSV
+715 WNAALAVSAFTV
-724 LTALG
+724 LA
-729 WGAKA
+729 WGAKT
-734 VYDRRGS
+734 VYE
-741 APRRKRGEQV
+741 RRKRGESG

>member
-1 MERKQTIT
+1 MERKQTIR
-9 YWAVVLALVCLLVP
+9 YWAVVLALVCLLLP
-23 LLRESRYLQT
+23 LLRESRYLKT
-33 FTAVDLESTVETAT
+33 FTAMELDSTVQTAT
-47 TAASRYADPTYLD
+47 TADSRYADPSYLE

-66 GPGAYLEP
+66 GPGVYLEP
-74 GSFSLTVMYSADG
+74 GSFSLTMMYSTDG

-99 LNEDNTQG
+99 LNADNTQG
-107 RVLATMQLD
+107 RVLATLALD
-116 PGQTQARADFLLDR
+116 PAQTQARVDFALDR
-130 GVDDLEFRVWY
+130 TVDDLEFRVYY

-164 LLLILFVL
+164 LLLIFFVL
-172 ALAGLLWWAARKG
+172 ALAGLLYAAARRG

-192 AALIGLTLLASYPLF
+192 AALIGLALLASYPLF

-249 YATSVM
+249 YATGVM

-269 AGASLLFS
+269 AGASILFS
-277 WKALLFAVNLG
+277 WKALLFAINLG
-288 TVFSAYFC
+288 TAFSAYFC

-309 AAILYLLSPYRLC
+309 AAIVYLLSPYRLC

-339 PLLLYGLWQLLA
+339 PLLLYSLWQLLA

-370 HILSTEMAAVF
+370 HILTTEMTAVF
-381 AALCALAALPALRR
+381 ALLCALAALPALTK

-409 VLLNLWFLVP
+409 VLVNLWFLVP

-424 LRGGFKIFGSHVDLH
+424 LKGGFKIFGSHVDLH
-439 GHSLYPAQMFVTFW
+439 QHSLYPAQMLSTFW
-453 SPDPGLWSQELG
+453 SADPGLWSQSLG

-488 GWWLFAPQ
+488 GWWLFDPQ
-496 TGGPRPGL
+496 SGPRPGL
-504 RIGLTAAVA
+504 RQGVAAAVA

-562 AATVPFAGRGGKTAV
+562 AATIPFRGRGAKLAV
-577 LGVLLAVAMLP
+577 LGVLLAVAVLP
-588 ASALMDG
+588 ASSMMDG

-620 PEGVND
+620 PEGVSD
-626 EALTAAS
+626 EILAAAP
-633 NALEPQGELAVAG
+633 NGLEPQGELDVTG
-646 LTKKGCRIEFDYTAE
+646 LTKNDCRIEFDYTAQ
-661 QDTTVYL
+661 QDTVVYL
-668 PLTAYPGYA
+668 PLTAYPGYS

-682 ESLPL
+682 QTLDL
-687 TGAPDGRLA
+687 TSAPDGRLA

-704 HLTVDFAGYWY
+704 HLTVEFAGYWY
-715 WSAALAVSV
+715 WNAALAVSA

-729 WGAKA
+729 WGAEA
-734 VYDRRGS
+734 VYE
-741 APRRKRGEQV
+741 RRKRGESG

>member
-1 MERKQTIT
+1 MERKQTIR
-9 YWAVVLALVCLLVP
+9 YWAVVLALVCLLLP
-23 LLRESRYLQT
+23 LLRESRYLKT
-33 FTAVDLESTVETAT
+33 FTAMELDSTVQTVT
-47 TAASRYADPTYLD
+47 TADSRYADPSYLE

-66 GPGAYLEP
+66 GPGVYLEP
-74 GSFSLTVMYSADG
+74 GSFSLTMMYSTDG
-87 AGSYVEVYSPGW
+87 AGSYVEVYSLGW

-107 RVLATMQLD
+107 RVLATLTLD
-116 PGQTQARADFLLDR
+116 PAQTQARVDFSLDR
-130 GVDDLEFRVWY
+130 TVDDLEFRVYY

-164 LLLILFVL
+164 LLLIFFAL
-172 ALAGLLWWAARKG
+172 ALAGLLYAAAPRG

-192 AALIGLTLLASYPLF
+192 AALIGLALLASYPLF

-249 YATSVM
+249 YATGVM

-269 AGASLLFS
+269 AGASILFS
-277 WKALLFAVNLG
+277 WKALLFAINLG
-288 TVFSAYFC
+288 TAFSAYFC

-309 AAILYLLSPYRLC
+309 AAIVYLLSPYRLC

-339 PLLLYGLWQLLA
+339 PLLLYSLWQLLA

-370 HILSTEMAAVF
+370 HILTTEMTAVF
-381 AALCALAALPALRR
+381 AVLCALAALPALTK

-409 VLLNLWFLVP
+409 VLVNLWFLVP

-424 LRGGFKIFGSHVDLH
+424 LKGGFKIFGSHVDLH
-439 GHSLYPAQMFVTFW
+439 QHSLYPAQMFSTFW
-453 SPDPGLWSQELG
+453 SADPGLWSQSLG

-488 GWWLFAPQ
+488 GWWLFDVQ
-496 TGGPRPGL
+496 SGPRPGL
-504 RIGLTAAVA
+504 RQGVAAAVA

-562 AATVPFAGRGGKTAV
+562 AATIPFRGRGAKLAV
-577 LGVLLAVAMLP
+577 LGVLLAVAVLP
-588 ASALMDG
+588 ASSMMDG
-595 LLATPVYMGQ
+595 LLASQVYMGQ
-605 TDSIAHIGGNYNEYL
+605 TDGIAHIGGNYNEYL

-626 EALTAAS
+626 ETLAAAS
-633 NALEPQGELAVAG
+633 SALEPQSELEVTG
-646 LTKKGCRIEFDYTAE
+646 LTKNGCRIEFDYTAQ
-661 QDTTVYL
+661 QDTVVYL
-668 PLTAYPGYA
+668 PLTAYPGYS

-682 ESLPL
+682 QTLDL
-687 TGAPDGRLA
+687 TAAPDGRLA

-704 HLTVDFAGYWY
+704 HLTVEFAGYWY
-715 WSAALAVSV
+715 WNAALAVSAFTV
-724 LTALG
+724 LA
-729 WGAKA
+729 WGAKT
-734 VYDRRGS
+734 VYE
-741 APRRKRGEQV
+741 RRKRGESG

>member
-1 MERKQTIT
+1 MERKQTIR
-9 YWAVVLALVCLLVP
+9 YWAVVLALVCLLLP
-23 LLRESRYLQT
+23 LLRESRYLKT
-33 FTAVDLESTVETAT
+33 FTAMELDSTVQTVT
-47 TAASRYADPTYLD
+47 TADSRYADPSYLE

-66 GPGAYLEP
+66 GPGVYLEP
-74 GSFSLTVMYSADG
+74 GSFSLTMMYSTDG

-107 RVLATMQLD
+107 RVLATLTLD
-116 PGQTQARADFLLDR
+116 PAQTQARVDFALDR
-130 GVDDLEFRVWY
+130 TVDDLEFRVYY
-141 GGEGALTVN
+141 GGGGALTVN

-164 LLLILFVL
+164 LLLIFFVL
-172 ALAGLLWWAARKG
+172 ALAGLLYAAARRG

-192 AALIGLTLLASYPLF
+192 ATLIGLALLASYPLF

-249 YATSVM
+249 YATGVM

-269 AGASLLFS
+269 AGASILFS
-277 WKALLFAVNLG
+277 WKALLFAINLG
-288 TVFSAYFC
+288 TAFSAYFC

-309 AAILYLLSPYRLC
+309 AAIVYLLSPYRLC

-339 PLLLYGLWQLLA
+339 PLLLYSLWQLLA

-370 HILSTEMAAVF
+370 HILTTEMTAVF
-381 AALCALAALPALRR
+381 AVLCALAALPALTK

-409 VLLNLWFLVP
+409 VLVNLWFLVP

-424 LRGGFKIFGSHVDLH
+424 LKGGFKIFGSHVDLH
-439 GHSLYPAQMFVTFW
+439 QHSLYPAQMFSTFW
-453 SPDPGLWSQELG
+453 SADPGLWSQSLG

-488 GWWLFAPQ
+488 GWWLFDVQ
-496 TGGPRPGL
+496 SGPRPGL
-504 RIGLTAAVA
+504 RQGVAAAVA

-548 TLAFAA
+548 TLVFAA

-562 AATVPFAGRGGKTAV
+562 AATIPFRGRGAKLAV
-577 LGVLLAVAMLP
+577 LGVLLAVAVLP
-588 ASALMDG
+588 ASSMMDG
-595 LLATPVYMGQ
+595 LLASQVYMGQ
-605 TDSIAHIGGNYNEYL
+605 TDGIAHIGGNYNEYL

-626 EALTAAS
+626 ETLAAAS
-633 NALEPQGELAVAG
+633 SALEPQSELEVTG
-646 LTKKGCRIEFDYTAE
+646 LTKNGCRIEFDYTAQ
-661 QDTTVYL
+661 QDTVVYL
-668 PLTAYPGYA
+668 PLTAYPGYS

-682 ESLPL
+682 QTLDL
-687 TGAPDGRLA
+687 TAAPDGRLA

-704 HLTVDFAGYWY
+704 HLTVEFAGYWY
-715 WSAALAVSV
+715 WNAALAVSAFTV
-724 LTALG
+724 LA
-729 WGAKA
+729 WGAKT
-734 VYDRRGS
+734 VYE
-741 APRRKRGEQV
+741 RRKRGESG

>member
-1 MERKQTIT
+1 MERKQTIR
-9 YWAVVLALVCLLVP
+9 YWAVVLALVCLLLP
-23 LLRESRYLQT
+23 LLRESRYLKT
-33 FTAVDLESTVETAT
+33 FTAMELDSTVQTVT
-47 TAASRYADPTYLD
+47 TADSRYADPSYLE

-66 GPGAYLEP
+66 GPGVYLEP
-74 GSFSLTVMYSADG
+74 GSFSLTMMYSTDG
-87 AGSYVEVYSPGW
+87 AGSYVEVYSLGW

-107 RVLATMQLD
+107 RVLATLTLD
-116 PGQTQARADFLLDR
+116 PAQTQARVDFSLDR
-130 GVDDLEFRVWY
+130 TVDDLEFRVYY

-164 LLLILFVL
+164 LLLIFFAL
-172 ALAGLLWWAARKG
+172 ALAGLLYAAAPRG

-192 AALIGLTLLASYPLF
+192 AALIGLALLASYPLF

-249 YATSVM
+249 YATGVM

-269 AGASLLFS
+269 AGASILFS
-277 WKALLFAVNLG
+277 WKALLFAINLG
-288 TVFSAYFC
+288 TAFSAYFC

-309 AAILYLLSPYRLC
+309 AAIVYLLSPYRLC

-339 PLLLYGLWQLLA
+339 PLLLYSLWQLLA

-370 HILSTEMAAVF
+370 HILTTEMTAMFAV
-381 AALCALAALPALRR
+381 LCALAALPALTK

-409 VLLNLWFLVP
+409 VLVNLWFLVP

-424 LRGGFKIFGSHVDLH
+424 LKGGFKIFGSHVDLH
-439 GHSLYPAQMFVTFW
+439 QHSLYPAQMFSTFW
-453 SPDPGLWSQELG
+453 SADPGLWSQSLG

-488 GWWLFAPQ
+488 GWWLFDVQ
-496 TGGPRPGL
+496 SGPRPGL
-504 RIGLTAAVA
+504 RQGVAAAVA

-562 AATVPFAGRGGKTAV
+562 AATIPFRGRGAKLAV
-577 LGVLLAVAMLP
+577 LGVLLAVAVLP
-588 ASALMDG
+588 ASSMMDG
-595 LLATPVYMGQ
+595 LLASQVYMGQ
-605 TDSIAHIGGNYNEYL
+605 TDGIAHIGGNYNEYL

-626 EALTAAS
+626 ETLAAAS
-633 NALEPQGELAVAG
+633 SALEPQSELEVTG
-646 LTKKGCRIEFDYTAE
+646 LTKNGCRIEFDYTAQ
-661 QDTTVYL
+661 QDTVVYL
-668 PLTAYPGYA
+668 PLTAYPGYS

-682 ESLPL
+682 QTLDL
-687 TGAPDGRLA
+687 TAAPDGRLA

-715 WSAALAVSV
+715 WNAALAVSAFTV
-724 LTALG
+724 LA
-729 WGAKA
+729 WGAKT
-734 VYDRRGS
+734 VYE
-741 APRRKRGEQV
+741 RRKRGESG

>member
-1 MERKQTIT
+1 MERKQTIR
-9 YWAVVLALVCLLVP
+9 YWAVVLALVCLLLP
-23 LLRESRYLQT
+23 LLRESRYLRT
-33 FTAVDLESTVETAT
+33 FTAMELDSTVQTAT
-47 TAASRYADPTYLD
+47 TADSRYADPTYLD
-60 AGLFMY
+60 AGLFMH
-66 GPGAYLEP
+66 GPGVYLEP
-74 GSFSLTVMYSADG
+74 GSFSLTMMYSTDG
-87 AGSYVEVYSPGW
+87 AGSCVEVYSPGW

-107 RVLATMQLD
+107 RVLATLELD
-116 PGQTQARADFLLDR
+116 PAQTQARVDFSLDR
-130 GVDDLEFRVWY
+130 TVDDLEFRVYY

-164 LLLILFVL
+164 LLLIVFVL
-172 ALAGLLWWAARKG
+172 ALAGLLYAAARRG

-192 AALIGLTLLASYPLF
+192 AALIGLALLASYPLF

-229 ALQSGQWPARISTQ
+229 ALQGGQWPVRISTQ

-249 YATSVM
+249 YATGVM

-277 WKALLFAVNLG
+277 WKALLFAINLG
-288 TVFSAYFC
+288 TAFSAYFC

-309 AAILYLLSPYRLC
+309 AAIVYLLSPYRLC

-329 LGEVLAMAFL
+329 LGEALAMAFL

-360 VLACTGIFQS
+360 VLACTGVFQS

-381 AALCALAALPALRR
+381 AALCALAALPALTK
-395 PARLAALGKAAGLT
+395 PVRLAALGKAAGLT
-409 VLLNLWFLVP
+409 VLLNLWFLIP

-424 LRGGFKIFGSHVDLH
+424 LKGSFKIFGSHVDLH
-439 GHSLYPAQMFVTFW
+439 QHSLYPAQMFSTFW
-453 SPDPGLWSQELG
+453 SADPGLWSQSLG

-488 GWWLFAPQ
+488 GWWLFGPQ
-496 TGGPRPGL
+496 QNGPRPGL
-504 RIGLTAAVA
+504 RQGVAAAVA

-562 AATVPFAGRGGKTAV
+562 AAVIPFRGRGAKLAV
-577 LGVLLAVAMLP
+577 LGALLAVAVLP
-588 ASALMDG
+588 ASSLMDG

-605 TDSIAHIGGNYNEYL
+605 TDGIAHIGGNYNEYL

-626 EALTAAS
+626 EILAAAS
-633 NALEPQGELAVAG
+633 SALEPQSELEVSG
-646 LTKKGCRIEFDYTAE
+646 LAKNGCRIEFDYAAQQETE
-661 QDTTVYL
+661 VYL

-682 ESLPL
+682 QPL
-687 TGAPDGRLA
+687 ALTSAPDGRLA

-704 HLTVDFAGYWY
+704 HLTVDFKGYWY
-715 WSAALAVSV
+715 WNAALAVSA

-729 WGAKA
+729 WGAKT
-734 VYDRRGS
+734 VYE
-741 APRRKRGEQV
+741 RRKKGESG

>member
-1 MERKQTIT
+1 MERKQTIR
-9 YWAVVLALVCLLVP
+9 YWAVVLALVCLLLP
-23 LLRESRYLQT
+23 LLRESRYLKT
-33 FTAVDLESTVETAT
+33 FTAMELDSTVQTAT
-47 TAASRYADPTYLD
+47 TADSRYADPSYLE

-66 GPGAYLEP
+66 GPGVYLEP
-74 GSFSLTVMYSADG
+74 GSFSLTMMYSTDG
-87 AGSYVEVYSPGW
+87 AGSYVEVYSLGW
-99 LNEDNTQG
+99 LNADNTQG
-107 RVLATMQLD
+107 RVLATLTLD
-116 PGQTQARADFLLDR
+116 PAQTQARVDFSLDHT
-130 GVDDLEFRVWY
+130 VDDLEFRVYY

-164 LLLILFVL
+164 LLLIFFVL
-172 ALAGLLWWAARKG
+172 ALAGLLYAAARRG

-192 AALIGLTLLASYPLF
+192 AALIGLALLASYPLF

-249 YATSVM
+249 YATGVM

-288 TVFSAYFC
+288 TAFSAYFC

-309 AAILYLLSPYRLC
+309 AAIVYLLSPYRLC

-329 LGEVLAMAFL
+329 LGEALAMAFL

-360 VLACTGIFQS
+360 VLACTGVFQS

-381 AALCALAALPALRR
+381 AALCALAALPALTK

-409 VLLNLWFLVP
+409 VLVNLWFLVP

-424 LRGGFKIFGSHVDLH
+424 LKGGFKIFGSHVDLH
-439 GHSLYPAQMFVTFW
+439 QHALYPAQMFSTFW
-453 SPDPGLWSQELG
+453 SADPGLWSQSLG

-488 GWWLFAPQ
+488 GWWLFDVQ
-496 TGGPRPGL
+496 SGPRPGL
-504 RIGLTAAVA
+504 RQGVAAAVA

-562 AATVPFAGRGGKTAV
+562 AATIPFRGRGAKLAV
-577 LGVLLAVAMLP
+577 LGVLLAVAVLP
-588 ASALMDG
+588 ASSMMDG
-595 LLATPVYMGQ
+595 LLASQVYMGQ
-605 TDSIAHIGGNYNEYL
+605 TDGIAHIGGNYNEYL

-626 EALTAAS
+626 ETLAAAS
-633 NALEPQGELAVAG
+633 SALEPQSELEVTG
-646 LTKKGCRIEFDYTAE
+646 LTKNGCRIEFDYTAQ
-661 QDTTVYL
+661 QDTVVYL
-668 PLTAYPGYA
+668 PLTAYPGYS

-682 ESLPL
+682 QTLDL
-687 TGAPDGRLA
+687 TAAPDGRLA

-704 HLTVDFAGYWY
+704 HLTVEFAGYWY
-715 WSAALAVSV
+715 WNAALAVSAFTV
-724 LTALG
+724 LA
-729 WGAKA
+729 WGAKT
-734 VYDRRGS
+734 VYE
-741 APRRKRGEQV
+741 RRKRGESG

>member
-1 MERKQTIT
+1 MERKQTIR
-9 YWAVVLALVCLLVP
+9 YWAVVLALVCLLLP
-23 LLRESRYLQT
+23 LLRESRYLKT
-33 FTAVDLESTVETAT
+33 FTAMELDSTVQTAT
-47 TAASRYADPTYLD
+47 TADSRYADPSYLE

-66 GPGAYLEP
+66 GPGVYLEP
-74 GSFSLTVMYSADG
+74 GSFSLTMMYSTDG

-107 RVLATMQLD
+107 RVLATLALD
-116 PGQTQARADFLLDR
+116 PAQTQARVDFSLDR
-130 GVDDLEFRVWY
+130 TVDDLEFRVYY

-164 LLLILFVL
+164 LLLIFFVL
-172 ALAGLLWWAARKG
+172 ALAGLLYAAARRG

-192 AALIGLTLLASYPLF
+192 AALIGLALLASYPLF

-249 YATSVM
+249 YATGVM

-269 AGASLLFS
+269 AGASILFS
-277 WKALLFAVNLG
+277 WKALLFAINLG
-288 TVFSAYFC
+288 TAFSAYFC

-309 AAILYLLSPYRLC
+309 AAIVYLLSPYRLC

-339 PLLLYGLWQLLA
+339 PLLLYSLWQLLA
-351 GDAGQWPWL
+351 GDADQWPWL

-370 HILSTEMAAVF
+370 HILTTEMTAVF
-381 AALCALAALPALRR
+381 AVLCALAALPALTK

-409 VLLNLWFLVP
+409 VLVNLWFLVP

-424 LRGGFKIFGSHVDLH
+424 LKGGFKIFGSHVDLH
-439 GHSLYPAQMFVTFW
+439 QHSLYPAQMFSTFW
-453 SPDPGLWSQELG
+453 SADPGLWSQSLG

-488 GWWLFAPQ
+488 GWWLFDVQ
-496 TGGPRPGL
+496 SGPRPGL
-504 RIGLTAAVA
+504 RQGVAAAVA

-562 AATVPFAGRGGKTAV
+562 AATIPFRGRGAKLTV
-577 LGVLLAVAMLP
+577 LGVLLAVAVLP
-588 ASALMDG
+588 ASFMMDG

-605 TDSIAHIGGNYNEYL
+605 TDGITHIGGNYNEYL

-626 EALTAAS
+626 ETLAAAS
-633 NALEPQGELAVAG
+633 NALEPQSELEVSG
-646 LTKKGCRIEFDYTAE
+646 LTKNGCRIEFDYTAQ
-661 QDTTVYL
+661 QDTVVYL
-668 PLTAYPGYA
+668 PLTAYPGYS

-682 ESLPL
+682 QPL
-687 TGAPDGRLA
+687 ALTAAPDGRLA

-704 HLTVDFAGYWY
+704 YLTVEFAGYWY
-715 WSAALAVSV
+715 WNAALAVSA

-734 VYDRRGS
+734 VYE
-741 APRRKRGEQV
+741 RRKRGESG
-751 GAAVSV
+751 GAALSV

>member
-1 MERKQTIT
+1 MERKQTIR
-9 YWAVVLALVCLLVP
+9 YWAVVLALVCLLLP
-23 LLRESRYLQT
+23 LLRESRYLKT
-33 FTAVDLESTVETAT
+33 FTAMELDSTVQTAT
-47 TAASRYADPTYLD
+47 TADSRYADPSYLE

-66 GPGAYLEP
+66 GPGVYLEP
-74 GSFSLTVMYSADG
+74 GSFSLTMMYSTDG
-87 AGSYVEVYSPGW
+87 ADSYVEVYSLGW

-107 RVLATMQLD
+107 RVLATLTLD
-116 PGQTQARADFLLDR
+116 PAQTQARVDFSLDR
-130 GVDDLEFRVWY
+130 TVDDLEFRVYY

-164 LLLILFVL
+164 LLLIFFVL
-172 ALAGLLWWAARKG
+172 ALAGLLYAAAPRG

-192 AALIGLTLLASYPLF
+192 AALIGLALLASYPLF

-249 YATSVM
+249 YATGVM

-269 AGASLLFS
+269 AGASILFS
-277 WKALLFAVNLG
+277 WKALLFTINLG
-288 TVFSAYFC
+288 TAFSAYFC

-309 AAILYLLSPYRLC
+309 AAIVYLLSPYRLC

-339 PLLLYGLWQLLA
+339 PLLLYSLWQLLA

-370 HILSTEMAAVF
+370 HILTTEMTAVF
-381 AALCALAALPALRR
+381 AVLCALAALPALTK
-395 PARLAALGKAAGLT
+395 PARLAALGKAAGLM
-409 VLLNLWFLVP
+409 VLVNLWFLVP

-424 LRGGFKIFGSHVDLH
+424 LKGGFKIFGSRVDLH
-439 GHSLYPAQMFVTFW
+439 QHALYPAQMFSTFW
-453 SPDPGLWSQELG
+453 SADPGLWSQSLG

-488 GWWLFAPQ
+488 GWWLFDVQ
-496 TGGPRPGL
+496 SGPRPGL
-504 RIGLTAAVA
+504 RQGVAAAVA

-562 AATVPFAGRGGKTAV
+562 AATIPFRGRGAKLAV
-577 LGVLLAVAMLP
+577 LGVLLAVAVLP
-588 ASALMDG
+588 ASSMMDG
-595 LLATPVYMGQ
+595 LLASQVYMGQ
-605 TDSIAHIGGNYNEYL
+605 TDGIAHIGGNYNEYL

-626 EALTAAS
+626 ETLAAAS
-633 NALEPQGELAVAG
+633 SALEPQSELEVSG
-646 LTKKGCRIEFDYTAE
+646 LAKNGCRIEFDYTAQ
-661 QDTTVYL
+661 QDTVVYL
-668 PLTAYPGYA
+668 PLTAYPGYS

-682 ESLPL
+682 QTLDL
-687 TGAPDGRLA
+687 TSAPDGRLA

-715 WSAALAVSV
+715 WNAALAVSAFTV
-724 LTALG
+724 LA
-729 WGAKA
+729 WGAKT
-734 VYDRRGS
+734 VYE
-741 APRRKRGEQV
+741 RRKRGESG

>member
-1 MERKQTIT
+1 MERKQTIR
-9 YWAVVLALVCLLVP
+9 YWAVVLALVCLLLP
-23 LLRESRYLQT
+23 LLRESRYLVT
-33 FTAVDLESTVETAT
+33 YTALELDSTVQTAT
-47 TAASRYADPTYLD
+47 TADSRYADPSYLD

-66 GPGAYLEP
+66 GPGACVEP
-74 GSFSLTVMYSADG
+74 GNFSLTVMYSADG

-99 LNEDNTQG
+99 LNEDNSQG
-107 RVLATMQLD
+107 RVLATLALEA
-116 PGQTQARADFLLDR
+116 GQTQSRADFSLAR
-130 GVDDLEFRVWY
+130 AVDDLEFRVYY

-164 LLLILFVL
+164 LLLMLFVL
-172 ALAGLLWWAARKG
+172 ALAGLLYAAVRRG
-185 RPQAAVV
+185 RAQAAVV
-192 AALIGLTLLASYPLF
+192 TALIALALLASYPLF

-229 ALQSGQWPARISTQ
+229 ALQSGQWPARISTE

-249 YATSVM
+249 YATGVM

-288 TVFSAYFC
+288 TAFSAYFC
-296 GRRLMNSRAAGMA
+296 GRRLLGSRAAGMA
-309 AAILYLLSPYRLC
+309 AAIVYLLSPYRLC

-329 LGEVLAMAFL
+329 LGEALAMAFL

-351 GDAGQWPWL
+351 GDEGQWPWL

-395 PARLAALGKAAGLT
+395 RARLVALGKAVGLT

-424 LRGGFKIFGSHVDLH
+424 LLGGFKIFGSHVELH
-439 GHSLYPAQMFVTFW
+439 QHALYPAQMFATFW
-453 SPDPGLWSQELG
+453 SADPALWSQELG

-488 GWWLFAPQ
+488 GWWMFAP
-496 TGGPRPGL
+496 GEPRARAGL
-504 RIGLTAAVA
+504 RVGLAAAVG
-513 AGLCLYAASVYFPW
+513 AGACLYAASVYFPW

-534 ALDRLLSPVQFPWR
+534 ALDKLLSPVQFPWR

-562 AATVPFAGRGGKTAV
+562 AATVPFRGRGVRLAL
-577 LGVLLAVAMLP
+577 LGALLAVAVLP

-605 TDSIAHIGGNYNEYL
+605 TDGIVHIGGNYNEYL
-620 PEGVND
+620 PEGVSD
-626 EALTAAS
+626 AALIAAS
-633 NALEPQGELAVAG
+633 DALEPQGELAVSD
-646 LTKKGCRIEFDYTAE
+646 LTKQGCRIRFDYTAQ
-661 QDTTVYL
+661 QDTVVYL
-668 PLTAYPGYA
+668 PLTAYPGYS
-677 ARLNG
+677 ARLDG
-682 ESLPL
+682 EALPL
-687 TGAPDGRLA
+687 ASAPDGRLA
-696 VTLPAGSG
+696 VTLPAGAG
-704 HLTVDFAGYWY
+704 RLEVDFTGYWY
-715 WSAALAVSV
+715 WSAALAVSAA
-724 LTALG
+724 TGLG
-729 WGAKA
+729 WGAVA
-734 VYDRRGS
+734 VYG
-741 APRRKRGEQV
+741 RRKSARQEKKGASS

>member
-1 MERKQTIT
+1 MDKKQTIR
-9 YWAVVLALVCLLVP
+9 YWAVVLALLCLLLP
-23 LLRESRYLQT
+23 LLRESRYLKT
-33 FTAVDLESTVETAT
+33 FTAVELSSPVETQT
-47 TAASRYADPTYLD
+47 EAASRYADPTYLE

-99 LNEDNTQG
+99 LNEDNTSG
-107 RVLATMQLD
+107 RVLGTLPLEA
-116 PGQTQARADFLLDR
+116 GQTQARVDFSLDR
-130 GVDDLEFRVWY
+130 TVNDLEFRVYY

-150 TLTLRSGYLYWTDP
+150 TLTLRSGYLYWTDAV
-164 LLLILFVL
+164 LLMAFGL
-172 ALAGLLWWAARKG
+172 ALAGMVYAAARRG
-185 RPQAAVV
+185 RPQAAVA
-192 AALIGLTLLASYPLF
+192 AALIALALLASYPLF

-219 HLRRIEGLFG
+219 HLRRIEGLYG

-249 YATSVM
+249 YATGVM

-261 YFPAALRL
+261 YFPAVLRL
-269 AGASLLFS
+269 AGASILFS

-288 TVFSAYFC
+288 TAFSAYFC
-296 GRRLMNSRAAGMA
+296 GRRLMHSRAAGMA

-351 GDAGQWPWL
+351 GDPGQWPWL

-381 AALCALAALPALRR
+381 AALCALAALPALTK
-395 PARLAALGKAAGLT
+395 PARLAALAKAAGLT

-424 LRGGFKIFGSHVDLH
+424 LRGGFKIFGSHVELH
-439 GHSLYPAQMFVTFW
+439 QHALYPAQMFATFW
-453 SPDPGLWSQELG
+453 SADPALWSQELG

-488 GWWLFAPQ
+488 GWWLF
-496 TGGPRPGL
+496 GPKEEQARHGL
-504 RIGLTAAVA
+504 RIGLIAAVA

-562 AATVPFAGRGGKTAV
+562 AATLPFRGRGAKLAL
-577 LGVLLAVAMLP
+577 LGMLLAVAMLP
-588 ASALMDG
+588 AASLMDG
-595 LLATPVYMGQ
+595 ILATPVYMGQ
-605 TDSIAHIGGNYNEYL
+605 TDGILHIGGNYNEYL

-626 EALTAAS
+626 EALAAAPD
-633 NALEPQGELAVAG
+633 ALEPQGELTVTG
-646 LTKKGCRIEFDYTAE
+646 LTKEGCRIGFDYTAP
-661 QDTTVYL
+661 QDTVVYL
-668 PLTAYPGYA
+668 PLTAYPGYT
-677 ARLNG
+677 ARVDGQTLI
-682 ESLPL
+682 L
-687 TGAPDGRLA
+687 TSAPDGRLA

-704 HLTVDFAGYWY
+704 HLTVEFEGYWY
-715 WSAALAVSV
+715 WNAALAVSA
-724 LTALG
+724 LTALVWAG
-729 WGAKA
+729 KA
-734 VYDRRGS
+734 VFDRRG
-741 APRRKRGEQV
+741 AALWRKRGESV
-751 GAAVSV
+751 GATV

>member
-1 MERKQTIT
+1 MERKQTIR
-9 YWAVVLALVCLLVP
+9 YWAVVLALICLLLP

-33 FTAVDLESTVETAT
+33 FTAVELDSTAQTAT
-47 TAASRYADPTYLD
+47 TADSRYADPSYLE

-74 GSFSLTVMYSADG
+74 GSFSLTMMYSTDG

-107 RVLATMQLD
+107 RVLATLALV
-116 PGQTQARADFLLDR
+116 PAQTQARVDFALDR
-130 GVDDLEFRVWY
+130 TVDDLEFRVYY

-164 LLLILFVL
+164 LLLIFFVL
-172 ALAGLLWWAARKG
+172 ALAGLLYAAARRG

-192 AALIGLTLLASYPLF
+192 AALIGLALLASYPLF

-249 YATSVM
+249 YATGVM

-269 AGASLLFS
+269 AGASILFS
-277 WKALLFAVNLG
+277 WKALLFAINLG
-288 TVFSAYFC
+288 TAFSAYFC

-309 AAILYLLSPYRLC
+309 AAIVYLLSPYRLC

-339 PLLLYGLWQLLA
+339 PLLLYSLWQLLA

-370 HILSTEMAAVF
+370 HILTTEMTAVF
-381 AALCALAALPALRR
+381 ALLCALAALPALTK

-409 VLLNLWFLVP
+409 VLVNLWFLVP

-424 LRGGFKIFGSHVDLH
+424 LKGGFKIFGSHVDLH
-439 GHSLYPAQMFVTFW
+439 QHSLYPAQMFSAFW
-453 SPDPGLWSQELG
+453 SADPGLWSQSLG

-488 GWWLFAPQ
+488 GWWLFDPQ
-496 TGGPRPGL
+496 SGPRPGL
-504 RIGLTAAVA
+504 RQGVAAAVV

-562 AATVPFAGRGGKTAV
+562 AATIPFRGRGAKMAV
-577 LGVLLAVAMLP
+577 LGVLLAAAVLP
-588 ASALMDG
+588 ASSMMDG
-595 LLATPVYMGQ
+595 LLASQVYMGQ
-605 TDSIAHIGGNYNEYL
+605 TDGIAHIGGNYNEYL

-626 EALTAAS
+626 ETLAAAS
-633 NALEPQGELAVAG
+633 SALEPQSELEVSG
-646 LTKKGCRIEFDYTAE
+646 LTKNGCRIEFDYTAQ
-661 QDTTVYL
+661 QDTVVYL
-668 PLTAYPGYA
+668 PLTAYPGYS

-682 ESLPL
+682 QTLDL
-687 TGAPDGRLA
+687 TAAPDGRLA

-715 WSAALAVSV
+715 WNAALAVSAFTV
-724 LTALG
+724 LA
-729 WGAKA
+729 WGAKT
-734 VYDRRGS
+734 VYE
-741 APRRKRGEQV
+741 RRKRGESG

>member
-1 MERKQTIT
+1 MERKQTIR
-9 YWAVVLALVCLLVP
+9 YWAVVLALVCLLLP
-23 LLRESRYLQT
+23 LLRESRYLRT
-33 FTAVDLESTVETAT
+33 FTAMELDSTVQTAT
-47 TAASRYADPTYLD
+47 TADSRYADPTYLD
-60 AGLFMY
+60 AGLFMH
-66 GPGAYLEP
+66 GPGVYLEP
-74 GSFSLTVMYSADG
+74 GSFSLTMMYSTDG
-87 AGSYVEVYSPGW
+87 AGSCVEVYSPGW

-107 RVLATMQLD
+107 RVLATLALD
-116 PGQTQARADFLLDR
+116 PAQTQARVDFSLDR
-130 GVDDLEFRVWY
+130 TVDDLEFRVYY

-164 LLLILFVL
+164 LLLIFFVL
-172 ALAGLLWWAARKG
+172 ALAGLLYAAARRG

-192 AALIGLTLLASYPLF
+192 AALIGLALLASYPLF

-229 ALQSGQWPARISTQ
+229 ALQGGQWPARISTQ

-249 YATSVM
+249 YATGVM

-288 TVFSAYFC
+288 TAFSAYFC

-309 AAILYLLSPYRLC
+309 AAIVYLLSPYRLC

-329 LGEVLAMAFL
+329 LGEALAMAFL

-360 VLACTGIFQS
+360 VLACTGVFQS

-381 AALCALAALPALRR
+381 AALCALAALPALTK
-395 PARLAALGKAAGLT
+395 PVRLAALGKAAGLT
-409 VLLNLWFLVP
+409 VLVNLWFLVP

-424 LRGGFKIFGSHVDLH
+424 LKGGFKIFGSHVDLH
-439 GHSLYPAQMFVTFW
+439 QHALYPAQMFSTFW
-453 SPDPGLWSQELG
+453 SADPGLWSQSLG

-488 GWWLFAPQ
+488 GWWLFDPQ
-496 TGGPRPGL
+496 NGLRPGL
-504 RIGLTAAVA
+504 RQGVAAAVA

-562 AATVPFAGRGGKTAV
+562 AAVIPFRGRGAKLAV
-577 LGVLLAVAMLP
+577 LGALLAVAVLP
-588 ASALMDG
+588 ASSLMDG

-605 TDSIAHIGGNYNEYL
+605 TDGIVHIGGNYNEYL

-626 EALTAAS
+626 EILAAAS
-633 NALEPQGELAVAG
+633 NALEPQDGLEVAG
-646 LTKKGCRIEFDYTAE
+646 LTKNGCRIEFDYTAQQE
-661 QDTTVYL
+661 TEVYL

-682 ESLPL
+682 QLLAL
-687 TGAPDGRLA
+687 TSAPDGRLA

-704 HLTVDFAGYWY
+704 HLTVDFKGYWY
-715 WSAALAVSV
+715 WNAALAVSA
-724 LTALG
+724 LTALS
-729 WGAKA
+729 WGAKT
-734 VYDRRGS
+734 VYE
-741 APRRKRGEQV
+741 RRKKGESG

>member
-1 MERKQTIT
+1 MERKQTIR
-9 YWAVVLALVCLLVP
+9 YWAVVLALVCLLLP
-23 LLRESRYLQT
+23 LLRESRYLKT
-33 FTAVDLESTVETAT
+33 FTAMELDSTVQTAT
-47 TAASRYADPTYLD
+47 TADSRYADPSYLE

-66 GPGAYLEP
+66 GPGVYLEP
-74 GSFSLTVMYSADG
+74 GSFSLTMMYSTDG
-87 AGSYVEVYSPGW
+87 AGSYVEVYSLGW
-99 LNEDNTQG
+99 LNADNTQG
-107 RVLATMQLD
+107 RVLATLTLD
-116 PGQTQARADFLLDR
+116 PAQTQARVDFSLDHT
-130 GVDDLEFRVWY
+130 VDDLEFRVYY

-164 LLLILFVL
+164 LLLIFFVL
-172 ALAGLLWWAARKG
+172 ALAGLLYAAARRG

-192 AALIGLTLLASYPLF
+192 AALIGLALLASYPLF

-249 YATSVM
+249 YATGVM

-269 AGASLLFS
+269 AGASILFS
-277 WKALLFAVNLG
+277 WKALLFAINLG
-288 TVFSAYFC
+288 TAFSAYFC

-309 AAILYLLSPYRLC
+309 AAIVYLLSPYRLC

-339 PLLLYGLWQLLA
+339 PLLLYSLWQLLA

-370 HILSTEMAAVF
+370 HILTTEMTAVF
-381 AALCALAALPALRR
+381 AVLCALAALPALTK

-409 VLLNLWFLVP
+409 VLVNLWFLVP

-424 LRGGFKIFGSHVDLH
+424 LKGGFKIFGSRVDLH
-439 GHSLYPAQMFVTFW
+439 QHSLYPAQMFSTFW
-453 SPDPGLWSQELG
+453 SADPGLWSQSLG

-488 GWWLFAPQ
+488 GWWLFDVQ
-496 TGGPRPGL
+496 SGPRPGL
-504 RIGLTAAVA
+504 RQGVAAAVA

-562 AATVPFAGRGGKTAV
+562 AATIPFRGRGAKLAV
-577 LGVLLAVAMLP
+577 LGVLLAVAVLP
-588 ASALMDG
+588 ASSMMDG
-595 LLATPVYMGQ
+595 LLASQVYMGQ
-605 TDSIAHIGGNYNEYL
+605 TDGIAHIGGNYNEYL

-626 EALTAAS
+626 ETLAAAS
-633 NALEPQGELAVAG
+633 SALEPQSELEVSG
-646 LTKKGCRIEFDYTAE
+646 LAKNGCRIEFDYTAQ
-661 QDTTVYL
+661 QDTVVYL
-668 PLTAYPGYA
+668 PLTAYPGYS

-682 ESLPL
+682 QTLDL
-687 TGAPDGRLA
+687 TAAPDGRLA

-715 WSAALAVSV
+715 WNAALAVSAF
-724 LTALG
+724 TALG

-734 VYDRRGS
+734 VYE
-741 APRRKRGEQV
+741 RRKRGESG

>member
-1 MERKQTIT
+1 MERKQTIR
-9 YWAVVLALVCLLVP
+9 YWAVVLALVCLLLP
-23 LLRESRYLQT
+23 LLRESRYLKT
-33 FTAVDLESTVETAT
+33 FTAMELDSTVQTAT
-47 TAASRYADPTYLD
+47 TADSRYADPSYLE

-66 GPGAYLEP
+66 GPGVYLEP
-74 GSFSLTVMYSADG
+74 GSFSLTMMYSTDG

-99 LNEDNTQG
+99 LNADNTQG
-107 RVLATMQLD
+107 RVLATLALD
-116 PGQTQARADFLLDR
+116 PAQTQARVDFALDR
-130 GVDDLEFRVWY
+130 TVDDLEFRVYY

-164 LLLILFVL
+164 LLLIFFVL
-172 ALAGLLWWAARKG
+172 ALAGLLYAAARRG

-192 AALIGLTLLASYPLF
+192 AALIGLALLASYPLF

-249 YATSVM
+249 YATGVM

-269 AGASLLFS
+269 AGASILFS
-277 WKALLFAVNLG
+277 WKALLFAINLG
-288 TVFSAYFC
+288 TAFSAYFC

-309 AAILYLLSPYRLC
+309 AAIVYLLSPYRLC

-339 PLLLYGLWQLLA
+339 PLLLYSLWQLLA

-370 HILSTEMAAVF
+370 HILTTEMTAMFAV
-381 AALCALAALPALRR
+381 LCALAALPALTK

-409 VLLNLWFLVP
+409 VLVNLWFLVP

-424 LRGGFKIFGSHVDLH
+424 LKGGFKIFGSRVDLH
-439 GHSLYPAQMFVTFW
+439 QHSLYPAQMFSTFW
-453 SPDPGLWSQELG
+453 SADPGLWSQSLG

-488 GWWLFAPQ
+488 GWWLFDVQ
-496 TGGPRPGL
+496 SGPRPGL
-504 RIGLTAAVA
+504 RQGVAAAVA

-562 AATVPFAGRGGKTAV
+562 AAVIPFRGRGAKLAV
-577 LGVLLAVAMLP
+577 LGVLLAVAVLP
-588 ASALMDG
+588 ASSLMDG

-605 TDSIAHIGGNYNEYL
+605 TDGIAHIGGNYNEYL

-626 EALTAAS
+626 ETLAAAS
-633 NALEPQGELAVAG
+633 SALEPQSELEVSG
-646 LTKKGCRIEFDYTAE
+646 LAKNGCRIEFDYTAQ
-661 QDTTVYL
+661 QDTVVYL
-668 PLTAYPGYA
+668 PLTAYPGYS

-682 ESLPL
+682 QTLDL
-687 TGAPDGRLA
+687 TAAPDGRLA

-715 WSAALAVSV
+715 WNAALAVSAFTV
-724 LTALG
+724 LA
-729 WGAKA
+729 WGAKT
-734 VYDRRGS
+734 VYE
-741 APRRKRGEQV
+741 RRKRGESG

>member
-1 MERKQTIT
+1 MERKQTIR
-9 YWAVVLALVCLLVP
+9 YWAVVLALVCLLLP
-23 LLRESRYLQT
+23 LLRESRYLRT
-33 FTAVDLESTVETAT
+33 FTAMELDSTVQTAT
-47 TAASRYADPTYLD
+47 MADSRYADPTYLD
-60 AGLFMY
+60 AGLFMH
-66 GPGAYLEP
+66 GPGVYLEP
-74 GSFSLTVMYSADG
+74 GSFSLTMMYSTDG
-87 AGSYVEVYSPGW
+87 AGSCVEVYSPGW

-107 RVLATMQLD
+107 RVLATLALD
-116 PGQTQARADFLLDR
+116 PAQTQARVDFSLDR
-130 GVDDLEFRVWY
+130 TVDDLEFRVYY

-164 LLLILFVL
+164 LLLIFFVL
-172 ALAGLLWWAARKG
+172 ALAGLLYAAARRG

-192 AALIGLTLLASYPLF
+192 AALIGLALLASYPLF

-249 YATSVM
+249 YATGVM

-288 TVFSAYFC
+288 TAFSAYFC
-296 GRRLMNSRAAGMA
+296 GQRLMSSRAAGMA
-309 AAILYLLSPYRLC
+309 AAIVYLLSPYRLC

-329 LGEVLAMAFL
+329 LGEALAMAFL

-360 VLACTGIFQS
+360 VLACTGVFQS

-381 AALCALAALPALRR
+381 AALCALAALPALTK
-395 PARLAALGKAAGLT
+395 PVRLAALGKAAGLT
-409 VLLNLWFLVP
+409 VLLNLWFLIP

-424 LRGGFKIFGSHVDLH
+424 LKGSFKIFGSHVDLH
-439 GHSLYPAQMFVTFW
+439 QHSLYPAQMFSTFW
-453 SPDPGLWSQELG
+453 SADPGLWSQSLG

-488 GWWLFAPQ
+488 GWWLFDPQ
-496 TGGPRPGL
+496 QNGPRPGL
-504 RIGLTAAVA
+504 RQGVAAAVA

-562 AATVPFAGRGGKTAV
+562 AAVIPFRGRGAKLAV
-577 LGVLLAVAMLP
+577 LGALLAVAVLP
-588 ASALMDG
+588 ASSLMDG

-605 TDSIAHIGGNYNEYL
+605 TDGIAHIGGNYNEYL

-626 EALTAAS
+626 EILAAAS
-633 NALEPQGELAVAG
+633 NALEPQDGLEVAG
-646 LTKKGCRIEFDYTAE
+646 LTKNGCRIEFDYAAQQETE
-661 QDTTVYL
+661 VYL

-682 ESLPL
+682 QPL
-687 TGAPDGRLA
+687 ALTSAPDGRLA

-704 HLTVDFAGYWY
+704 HLTVDFKGYWY
-715 WSAALAVSV
+715 WNAALTVSA

-729 WGAKA
+729 WGAKT
-734 VYDRRGS
+734 VYE
-741 APRRKRGEQV
+741 RRKKGESG